1 MTRKTTLSFAW
12 ALPLLA
18 ATAASPL
25 AQTSTSGTGSGAAGG
40 PGTAGGAATSRSQI
54 GAPSP
59 AGVVNPNANGTG
71 LGTSAPGSA
80 ETFQNL
86 NQDQNGA
93 NPTAGVGQQNVRC
106 PPGSGSVAAASSSVS
121 GDPAGALAR
130 ATGSRA
136 AGQTPTTDVT
146 GSIEANCTTQP

>member
-59 AGVVNPNANGTG
+59 AGVVNPNANATG
-71 LGTSAPGSA
+71 LGTSAPGSV

-86 NQDQNGA
+86 NQDRA
-93 NPTAGVGQQNVRC
+93 NSTAGVGQQNVRC
-106 PPGSGSVAAASSSVS
+106 PQGSGSVAAASSSVS
-121 GDPAGALAR
+121 GDPAGALAQS
-130 ATGSRA
+130 TGSRA
-136 AGQTPTTDVT
+136 AGRTPTTDVT
-146 GSIEANCTTQP
+146 GSIGGNCTTQP

>member
-1 MTRKTTLSFAW
+1 MIRKTTLALVW

-18 ATAASPL
+18 AAAASPL
-25 AQTSTSGTGSGAAGG
+25 AQTPSSSTRSGAPSG
-40 PGTAGGAATSRSQI
+40 PGTAEGAATSRSQI

-59 AGVVNPNANGTG
+59 AGVVNPNATGTG
-71 LGTSAPGSA
+71 LGTSVPGSV

-86 NQDQNGA
+86 NQDGA
-93 NPTAGVGQQNVRC
+93 NSTAGVGQQNVRC
-106 PPGSGSVAAASSSVS
+106 PQRSGSVAAASSSVS

-146 GSIEANCTTQP
+146 GSIGGNCTTQP

>member
-1 MTRKTTLSFAW
+1 MNSPRKSPLLW

-18 ATAASPL
+18 VTAASAL
-25 AQTSTSGTGSGAAGG
+25 AQGSTSGTGSSPAGG

-71 LGTSAPGSA
+71 LGTTAPGSA

-86 NQDQNGA
+86 NQDQNRA
-93 NPTAGVGQQNVRC
+93 SSTAGVGRQNVRC
-106 PPGSGSVAAASSSVS
+106 PQGSGSAAAASSSVS
-121 GDPAGALAR
+121 GDPAGALADS
-130 ATGSRA
+130 TGSRA

-146 GSIEANCTTQP
+146 GSIGGNCTTQ